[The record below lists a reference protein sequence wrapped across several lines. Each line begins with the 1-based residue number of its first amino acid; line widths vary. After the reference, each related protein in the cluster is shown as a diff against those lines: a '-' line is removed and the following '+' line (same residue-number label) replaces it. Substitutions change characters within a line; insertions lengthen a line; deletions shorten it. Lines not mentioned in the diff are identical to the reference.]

1 MNKFNKVLSVT
12 LSIFLIASCGGGG
25 GGGGGTPSGGGYGT
39 TNSAPTITNT
49 SMNVSVKENQTAAF
63 TVTASDVDGD
73 ALTYSISGTD
83 SALFNIT
90 TAGVITFKAAPDF
103 EAPADGNAD
112 NTYILVAQVSD
123 GSLSA
128 TGNFTVAVTNDTSDD
143 EVASAWD
150 GTLLKNTTYAPYD
163 KHAESYALILAGLPD
178 VTDEFVKNVANITNK
193 ILASNSSTNSTN
205 RNTLLNGFIAN
216 KALQRIGRT
225 NMSSYSPALN
235 EDNYPGWDNINDN
248 YDVVDFIW
256 EATSDS
262 DSQTK
267 ENQINSI
274 LEHLLHTITLGY
286 DRVFNNWSYDDQ
298 SSELNLAMKQAEEMG
313 HYNTTGMYTNA
324 SDALR
329 KRIIAQE
336 FAYWM
341 ILTGWDLKSS
351 YAPDASPEWTIL
363 NASEMQT
370 KLPLAHKLFTDT
382 VNGVLINPTKEYLD
396 GLTFSSIS
404 TEQKTETIQVSIA
417 TNNNGGGGNVYVIDG
432 VQKKSLALKIGT
444 TYTFTHSSTHPF
456 SFSSKSDGTH
466 TGGAAY
472 TTGVTTSSG
481 STVIEVTANTASSL
495 YYYCSVHS
503 GMGGTVSVTN

>member
-1 MNKFNKVLSVT
+1 MNKFYKASSVT
-12 LSIFLIASCGGGG
+12 LSIFLIASCGGG

-49 SMNVSVKENQTAAF
+49 SMNVSVQENQTAAF
-63 TVTASDVDGD
+63 TVTASDPDGD
-73 ALTYSISGTD
+73 TLTYSISGTD
-83 SALFNIT
+83 SALFDIT
-90 TAGVITFKAAPDF
+90 SAGGVITFKAAPDF
-103 EAPADGNAD
+103 EVPADGNAD
-112 NTYILVAQVSD
+112 NVYMVVAQVSD

-128 TGNFTVAVTNDTSDD
+128 SGNFTVAVTNDTSDD

-150 GTLLKNTTYAPYD
+150 EVLVKNDDYKPYD
-163 KHAESYALILAGLPD
+163 KHAASYALILAGLPD
-178 VTDEFVKNVANITNK
+178 VTDEFVINVANITNR

-205 RNTLLNGFIAN
+205 RDALLNGFITN
-216 KALQRIGRT
+216 KAFQRIGRT
-225 NMSSYSPALN
+225 SMSSYSPALD
-235 EDNYPGWDNINDN
+235 EANYPGWDNINDN

-256 EATSDS
+256 EATSAS

-298 SSELNLAMKQAEEMG
+298 TSELNLAMKQAEEMG
-313 HYNTTGMYTNA
+313 HYDTTGMYA
-324 SDALR
+324 DAPDSLR

-351 YAPDASPEWTIL
+351 YAPDAAPEWKIL
-363 NASEMQT
+363 TASEMQT
-370 KLPLAHKLFTDT
+370 KLPLAHTLFTDT
-382 VNGVLINPTKEYLD
+382 VNGVLVNPTKEYLD

-417 TNNNGGGGNVYVIDG
+417 ANSSGSGNVYVIDG
-432 VQKKSLALKIGT
+432 VQRKSLTLKVGT
-444 TYTFTHSSTHPF
+444 TYTFTHSTSHPF
-456 SFSSKSDGTH
+456 KFSTTSNGTH
-466 TGGAAY
+466 GGGAEY

-481 STVIEVTANTASSL
+481 STVIEVTANTATSL
-495 YYYCSVHS
+495 YYYCRIHS
-503 GMGGTVSVTN
+503 GMGGTISVTE